1 MNNVFFFPEERKQ
14 VIASIF
20 LFYHHYKLPR
30 FYLLSYSSGSQNP
43 DKGFTKLKSRCQQGC
58 VPFWCSEMNGFQAY
72 SSCWQNSV
80 LGGRGSQVSVF
91 LLLVSQGSSVASTS
105 HPHFLAH
112 SPLPSSLEGI
122 NRKSFLCSKC
132 LSSFRLPPL
141 LPSLC
146 ATRPQLV
153 P

>member
-1 MNNVFFFPEERKQ
+1 MWLMKISLSLGIQACNNALTFVSSLVYTGLSWLHTCRNQNEVQ
-14 VIASIF
+14 LDS
-20 LFYHHYKLPR
+20 
-30 FYLLSYSSGSQNP
+30 YLGTLG
-43 DKGFTKLKSRCQQGC
+43 RIC
-58 VPFWCSEMNGFQAY
+58 FQAY

-80 LGGRGSQVSVF
+80 LGGRSSQVAVF

-112 SPLPSSLEGI
+112 SPLPSSLKGI
-122 NRKSFLCSKC
+122 NSKSFLCSKC
-132 LSSFRLPPL
+132 LSSFSLPPL
-141 LPSLC
+141 LPSPC